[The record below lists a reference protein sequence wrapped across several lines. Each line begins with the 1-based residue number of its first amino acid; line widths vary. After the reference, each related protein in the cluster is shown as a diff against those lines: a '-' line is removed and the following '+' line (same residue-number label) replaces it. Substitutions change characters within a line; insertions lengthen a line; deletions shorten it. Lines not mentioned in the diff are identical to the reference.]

1 MNFRSNDLVSEN
13 RLDSGLSFSLS
24 LEFRFPNR
32 GFEKSAISSG
42 LTNGDRL
49 FSIADRRL
57 RLLWQIEK
65 ERVSVVF
72 GKWLNSWTTPV
83 DFLPVLLDL
92 ILDSLDLLLRN
103 SLLSLIY
110 R

>member
-24 LEFRFPNR
+24 LEFRFRREGKR

-57 RLLWQIEK
+57 RLLWQIER

-83 DFLPVLLDL
+83 DFLPVLYW
-92 ILDSLDLLLRN
+92 IL
-103 SLLSLIY
+103 Y
-110 R
+110 

>member
-1 MNFRSNDLVSEN
+1 MNFRSTDLVSEN

-57 RLLWQIEK
+57 RLLWQT
-65 ERVSVVF
+65 ERESF
-72 GKWLNSWTTPV
+72 GCFWKMVEFMDDTCGFSSC
-83 DFLPVLLDL
+83 FILDL

-103 SLLSLIY
+103 SLLGLIY